1 MRKCKQYIHDTIMHS
16 SISSTSLARIMPR
29 EFHADEMATT
39 GYNVINTV
47 SSLKKLNVAKFVS
60 VRAAFAL
67 HFKRLGRR
75 N

>member
-1 MRKCKQYIHDTIMHS
+1 
-16 SISSTSLARIMPR
+16 MPR
-29 EFHADEMATT
+29 EIHADEMAAT

-60 VRAAFAL
+60 VRTAFAL